1 MGKLAKNFR
10 KSSDFLRVFF
20 VLEFKFMKK
29 ETNKK
34 AALLDAFDKSETK
47 KPSEVCRIAGVAL
60 STFYFHQYK
69 DPVFRRQVL
78 EKQREHLSDRIASV

>member
-1 MGKLAKNFR
+1 
-10 KSSDFLRVFF
+10 
-20 VLEFKFMKK
+20 MKQEK
-29 ETNKK
+29 NKK
-34 AALLDAFDKSETK
+34 SALLNAFDKSETK
-47 KPSEVCRIAGVAL
+47 QASEACRIAGVAL